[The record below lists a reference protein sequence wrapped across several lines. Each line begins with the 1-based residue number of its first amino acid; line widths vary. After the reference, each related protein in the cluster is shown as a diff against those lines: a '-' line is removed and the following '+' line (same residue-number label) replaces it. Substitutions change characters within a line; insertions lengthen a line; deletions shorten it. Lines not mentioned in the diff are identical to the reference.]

1 MKLSEALA
9 RLRSAGVPDWF
20 YATNGELG
28 TGDCIGIEHADGQWS
43 VYYSERGSKSPLES
57 YTDEDSAAQ
66 AFLRRVAE
74 AYRYSGRGI
83 VPGV

>member
-28 TGDCIGIEHADGQWS
+28 TGDCVGIEHIGGRWS

-57 YTDEDSAAQ
+57 FADEDSAAR
-66 AFLRRVAE
+66 AFLRRVAD
-74 AYRYSGRGI
+74 AYRYSGRGT
-83 VPGV
+83 VPDI